1 MTRNILD
8 LIQTVKSETTNGLPF
23 MEGKEK
29 GTIILGQV
37 YKVKDYGYLEGEDG
51 EFIVFTTEEEP
62 NNFMFGSS
70 VMTEKFKKIDS
81 VLAEQEIS
89 TLLDNG
95 IEVVFSSKMSKNKR
109 KYTLCELFPTK

>member
-8 LIQTVKSETTNGLPF
+8 LIQSVKKETTNGLPF

-29 GTIILGQV
+29 SAIILGQIYNV
-37 YKVKDYGYLEGEDG
+37 TDYGYLEGEDG
-51 EFIVFTTEEEP
+51 EFIVFTTKEEP

-70 VMTEKFKKIDS
+70 VMTEKFKKID
-81 VLAEQEIS
+81 VALTETELS

-95 IEVVFSSKMSKNKR
+95 IEVVFSSKVSKNKR